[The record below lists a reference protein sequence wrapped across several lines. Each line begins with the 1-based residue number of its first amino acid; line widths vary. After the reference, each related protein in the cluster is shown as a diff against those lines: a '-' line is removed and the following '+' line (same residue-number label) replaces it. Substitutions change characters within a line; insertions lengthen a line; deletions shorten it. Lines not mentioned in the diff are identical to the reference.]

1 MAVNER
7 YGFFNAKQDSSGKYD
22 RTYNAED
29 FTTLFSLFMTNGV
42 FSNPTNQLQVTVGSG
57 TNVTV
62 NTGHAFI
69 KGYWYKLKNNATLSV
84 ANTGSSNTTFAIV
97 VSLDT
102 SNRTI
107 HLKAINQNKVIPSNT
122 KVAIMNALVLALVNV
137 KSGASSIS
145 NSDIRDTRPDKSM
158 CGFVTGT
165 IDQIDTTDLFNQF
178 QSSFDEWFNSIK
190 NKLTTDQAGSLQT
203 QINKIGSSSYGSY
216 STMKKWVNQWGKY
229 PSDSKYTLNFDKLS
243 GIVSGVY
250 TLIITMWV
258 ETPDS
263 QSKDFLLCF
272 YEKQKRDD
280 KTGYN
285 VVNTMSEVF
294 TSKNGTMKTL
304 TLTIPIKKGVG
315 TIFEITIEGT
325 GAIDSNMTYS
335 GSLDLM
341 KISESI

>member
-7 YGFFNAKQDSSGKYD
+7 YGFFNAKQDSSGNYD

-42 FSNPTNQLQVTVGSG
+42 FSNPTNQLQVTAGSG

-69 KGYWYKLKNNATLSV
+69 KGHWYKLKNNAILSV
-84 ANTGSSNTTFAIV
+84 ANTGSSNTTFAIA

-107 HLKAINQNKVIPSNT
+107 HLKAINQNKVIQSNA
-122 KVAIMNALVLALVNV
+122 KVVITNALVLALVNV

-178 QSSFDEWFNSIK
+178 QSSFDEWFDSIK
-190 NKLTTDQAGSLQT
+190 NKLTTDQAGNLQT

-216 STMKKWVNQWGKY
+216 ETMKKWVNAWDKY
-229 PSDSKYTLNFDKLS
+229 PSKNVYTLEFDKLS
-243 GIVSGVY
+243 NITSGVY
-250 TLIITMWV
+250 TIIINMWV
-258 ETPDS
+258 GTPDS
-263 QSKDFLLCF
+263 NSRNFTLNF
-272 YEKQKRDD
+272 YEKQKN
-280 KTGYN
+280 GSGN
-285 VVNTMSEVF
+285 LVEVNYITESFQAVE
-294 TSKNGTMKTL
+294 TISKAITVTL
-304 TLTIPIKKGVG
+304 PIKKGVG
-315 TIFEITIEGT
+315 TIFEVAIR
-325 GAIDSNMTYS
+325 GAGSANSNMTYG
-335 GSLDLM
+335 GSLNLI
-341 KISESI
+341 KISESV